1 MSSQATCQACGA
13 RPATDAPLLRLTTT
27 TDAPAERA
35 LTLCEACLDR
45 RETEVWPRDGADG
58 KRLCEALEDLD
69 GEPTERYTYL
79 LGDAEVHL
87 VRLRPDWVDQH
98 AAPAPP

>member
-1 MSSQATCQACGA
+1 MTPHATCQTCGA

-35 LTLCEACLDR
+35 LTLCEDCLER
-45 RETEVWPRDGADG
+45 RETEAWPLDGGEG
-58 KRLCEALEDLD
+58 KRLREALADLD
-69 GEPTERYTYL
+69 DRPAERYSYL

-98 AAPAPP
+98 AAPA